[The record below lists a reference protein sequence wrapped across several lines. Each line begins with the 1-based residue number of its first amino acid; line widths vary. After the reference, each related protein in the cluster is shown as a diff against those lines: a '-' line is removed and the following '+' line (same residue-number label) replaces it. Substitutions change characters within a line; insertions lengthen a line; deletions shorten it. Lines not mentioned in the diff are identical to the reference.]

1 MKKKTAIQL
10 GVAATLIV
18 AAGIWGRGDQLTSDT
33 VDAAQSQTSAIIPA
47 GTPAAVTQPLQE
59 GQAKIV
65 QSVAELAPQIADN
78 AYNNEKTEALVAAAA
93 AISLRVNTLKAEAM
107 AQAEKTAV
115 ATYNKA
121 LAEAKA
127 NLAEEE
133 ARAGLPKE
141 ESKTAAPN
149 MMQPYTV
156 PFQRDE
162 AKPVENK
169 PDDFE
174 LAQLK
179 AIMATNDLEGYKAI
193 LFVGG
198 QERSA
203 REGQSL
209 TGNIRVHTIT
219 RNKVVLTSGDK
230 TKTLYLP

>member
-18 AAGIWGRGDQLTSDT
+18 AAGIWGRGDQLTADT
-33 VDAAQSQTSAIIPA
+33 TDTEQSQTAVEIPE
-47 GTPAAVTQPLQE
+47 GTPAAVTQPLQP

-65 QSVAELAPQIADN
+65 QSVAELVPQIADN

-115 ATYNKA
+115 ATYNKT

-127 NLAEEE
+127 ELAAEE
-133 ARAGLPKE
+133 ARAGIPKE
-141 ESKTAAPN
+141 DSKTPVQN
-149 MMQPYTV
+149 VMQPYTM

-162 AKPVENK
+162 AKPTEK
-169 PDDFE
+169 APDDFE

-193 LFVGG
+193 LLVGG

-209 TGNIRVHTIT
+209 TNNISVQTIT